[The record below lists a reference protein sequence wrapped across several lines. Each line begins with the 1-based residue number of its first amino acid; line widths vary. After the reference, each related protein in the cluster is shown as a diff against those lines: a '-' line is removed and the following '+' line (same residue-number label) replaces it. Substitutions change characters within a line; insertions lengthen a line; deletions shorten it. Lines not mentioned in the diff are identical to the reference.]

1 MTRAATYARG
11 QVWPALPVT
20 VLLISFALPPETS
33 LSLGSLRLSPYR
45 VTLIVMLIPAIN
57 LLLSNRQAPAAAPDV
72 LMAMHGLWASL
83 SLILTMGF
91 GEGIES
97 AGIYFI
103 ETFGAYAVARA
114 YVQTTEDFAAVIRLI
129 FTVAAALLVFAVAE
143 SFSGIHLLRE
153 PFKAVFG
160 GAGPHVIEPRLG
172 LTRAFASFEHPILF
186 GVFSA
191 SAFAGTY
198 YVLCKGSIAFDNL
211 KKLAVVVFATFFSLS
226 GGPYTALALQI
237 GLIAWDR
244 FTWGIANRWT
254 ILMSLMGIAW
264 FILTMASNRSPVLV
278 FISYLTFS
286 ANSAYNRVHIWN
298 YGTAEVARH
307 PLFGIG
313 LNDWVRAPWMS
324 SSMDN
329 FWLLTTVRYG
339 LPALVFLLLAVIIVG
354 VMQARRRKTDV
365 PANSARK
372 AWLVTILSFVLA
384 GLTVHFWNALMVQ
397 FFFLVGC
404 GMSLTA
410 ARSSSAQPQ
419 NQPLR
424 PILQPRER
432 LSWT

>member
-1 MTRAATYARG
+1 MSRAQTYSQASA
-11 QVWPALPVT
+11 WPALPV
-20 VLLISFALPPETS
+20 VILLMTFALPPETS
-33 LSLGSLRLSPYR
+33 LSIGSLRLSPYR

-57 LLLSNRQAPAAAPDV
+57 KMLQNRRVPVGLPDG
-72 LMAMHGLWASL
+72 LMALHGMWAAL
-83 SLILTMGF
+83 SLIITMGL

-103 ETFGAYAVARA
+103 ETFGAYVVARA
-114 YVQTTEDFAAVIRLI
+114 YIRTVEDYAAVMKLI
-129 FTVAAALLVFAVAE
+129 FTVAAALLFFAFIE
-143 SFSGIHLLRE
+143 SFSGQHILRV

-160 GAGPHVIEPRLG
+160 GPGPHYIEPRLG

-191 SAFAGTY
+191 SALAGTY
-198 YVLCKGSIAFDNL
+198 YILTDQTITSTNI
-211 KKLAVVVFATFFSLS
+211 KKLAIVVFATFFSLS
-226 GGPYTALALQI
+226 GGPFTALALQI

-244 FTWGIANRWT
+244 FTAGIDNRWGI
-254 ILMSLMGIAW
+254 LMGIIGLAW
-264 FILTMASNRSPVLV
+264 FVLSLLSNRSPVLI

-298 YGTAEVARH
+298 YGTAEVGRH

-313 LNDWVRAPWMS
+313 LNDWIRAPWMS

-339 LPALVFLLLAVIIVG
+339 IPALIFLVLTLVIIG
-354 VMQARRRKTDV
+354 RAQAKRRHKD
-365 PANSARK
+365 PALKNARK
-372 AWLVTILSFVLA
+372 AWLITILSFGLA

-404 GMSLTA
+404 GMALTV
-410 ARSSSAQPQ
+410 SSAKAAPKQAQNLQRTPQ
-419 NQPLR
+419 
-424 PILQPRER
+424 LQER
-432 LSWT
+432 LSWS